1 MPNDLVQWWKLQLP
15 KTVERKQLNKEEKIA
30 ESLSAKN
37 VIEALHFSNFSCGFL
52 NPNFSNLISNCFIV
66 LDLRNFHEQVKKVI
80 CLKNCT
86 HHSMFK

>member
-37 VIEALHFSNFSCGFL
+37 GFETLYFFNFSCKFL
-52 NPNFSNLISNCFIV
+52 NPNYFFPI
-66 LDLRNFHEQVKKVI
+66 
-80 CLKNCT
+80 
-86 HHSMFK
+86 